1 MHLFVLCHGFHGSS
15 FDVRTFKNV
24 ISIALPD
31 ALFLCSESNE
41 KDSDQG
47 IFEMGYKLSEEVHG
61 YIRENCP
68 GKQLGRLTF
77 IGHSLGGLII
87 RAAMPYLEKY
97 KEKMHGLL
105 TLCSPH
111 LGCMYHQSK
120 LFSTGMWVL
129 KNWKKSSVL
138 DQLTMSESDTI
149 EDTALFQLSKKPCFS
164 WFKQVILVS
173 SFQDQ
178 FAPYDSARI

>member
-1 MHLFVLCHGFHGSS
+1 MASMALHLISRRSS
-15 FDVRTFKNV
+15 SARCSV
-24 ISIALPD
+24 
-31 ALFLCSESNE
+31 LCSESNE

-47 IFEMGYKLSEEVHG
+47 IFEMSYKLSEEVHG

-129 KNWKKSSVL
+129 KNWKKNAWSTLRHPQTSL
-138 DQLTMSESDTI
+138 RRRLCGPWWSI
-149 EDTALFQLSKKPCFS
+149 NFS
-164 WFKQVILVS
+164 HT
-173 SFQDQ
+173 
-178 FAPYDSARI
+178 